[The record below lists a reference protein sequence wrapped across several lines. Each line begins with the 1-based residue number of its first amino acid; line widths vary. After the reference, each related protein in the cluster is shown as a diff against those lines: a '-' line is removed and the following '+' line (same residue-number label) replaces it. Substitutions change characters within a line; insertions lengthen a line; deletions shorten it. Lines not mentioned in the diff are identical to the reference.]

1 MANKIYLCGSKQI
14 SFVDH
19 FIEGVL
25 RTNGFKFIKYGEM
38 WDAQRAIKAKLT
50 YTEVDIHNIELD
62 IMPMHLA
69 STIIDEAML
78 IINSQK

>member
-1 MANKIYLCGSKQI
+1 MANKIYLEGSKQI
-14 SFVDH
+14 GFVDH

-38 WDAQRAIKAKLT
+38 WDTQRAIKAKLT
-50 YTEVDIHNIELD
+50 YTEAGIYYIEQG

-69 STIIDEAML
+69 STIIDEAMP
-78 IINSQK
+78 IINAQ

>member
-1 MANKIYLCGSKQI
+1 MANKIYLEGSKQI
-14 SFVDH
+14 VVDH

-50 YTEVDIHNIELD
+50 YTVADIYYIEQG

-69 STIIDEAML
+69 SIIIDEAMP
-78 IINSQK
+78 IINAQ